1 MMIKPKFRQDLVV
14 TYHQGT
20 SDVALKDPIS
30 DSFYR
35 LSAYEYRFLKALD
48 GKHSLEEI
56 LSNLKEKGAYYS
68 PRNAGLI
75 ISKASQYG
83 LILGLGSSARQMR
96 KAVKQNAE
104 QAKRVKMFSSV
115 YFLFIPIFNPDRFLE
130 RTLWIFDLLVNRF
143 TKTLIALLA
152 PIAVYLVIIG
162 ADRIANEYLYFFN
175 LRNLFYLWIVIF
187 ITKLVHEF
195 SHAYTAKRLG
205 LHVPEMG
212 VAFLIFFPCL
222 YCNTTDAWGLADR
235 KERIAISAAGIIS
248 EASLAI
254 LATFIWYYS
263 RPGIVNSLAFYL
275 MAISF
280 VSTVLFNGN
289 PLLKFDGYF
298 ILIDWLKI
306 PNLAFKSI
314 GHIKY
319 LFLNRVLGA
328 QSVESPARN
337 SKETF
342 IFSLYGVCSF
352 LYRISLYTGIVIG
365 VYFRFDKVLGLVLAV
380 LAIALFV
387 VRPLFRGLKTLH
399 SMRGSIKPRF
409 TGVLSLLAI
418 ILFVGLALFT
428 PWSRSSVFLCYL
440 DAAKKQALAVPMKTS
455 VDEVFIKE
463 GSKVDKGD
471 TLFTLNTQTLK
482 HSLDQAL
489 GEKRIISKEI
499 NFMLVDEKRFADAG
513 KKVVEL
519 LHVDDEIEKIN
530 QELHLATEE
539 IVAEFPGVITTLDYR
554 MSHGFQPG
562 AGVVV
567 GELES
572 HDTYVVHGLIPAEDL
587 HKITKGMDAQVWL
600 PIKTGLDFQTR
611 ILSIRPYSEKELKN
625 SPFSSRFG
633 GELATEQTES
643 EDVDKP
649 LEAYFQCSAHIKIPR
664 GDSYLG
670 MTGRLKVDS
679 KPRSIAQSV
688 FRKVATIFNRESL
701 F

>member
-1 MMIKPKFRQDLVV
+1 MIKPKFRQDLIV
-14 TYHQGT
+14 THPHGS

-48 GKHSLEEI
+48 GKHTLEEI

-68 PRNAGLI
+68 PKNAGLI

-104 QAKRVKMFSSV
+104 QAKRIKMFSSV

-175 LRNLFYLWIVIF
+175 LRNLLYLWIVIF
-187 ITKLVHEF
+187 ITKLTHEF
-195 SHAYTAKRLG
+195 SHAYTAKSLG

-235 KERIAISAAGIIS
+235 KERIAISAAGIVS

-263 RPGIVNSLAFYL
+263 RPGVINSLAFYL

-298 ILIDWLKI
+298 ILIDWLRI
-306 PNLAFKSI
+306 PNLAFKSTS
-314 GHIKY
+314 HIKY
-319 LFLNRVLGA
+319 LFLNRVLGVS
-328 QSVESPARN
+328 SVESPARN

-365 VYFRFDKVLGLVLAV
+365 VYFRFDKVLGIVLAV
-380 LAIALFV
+380 LAIVLFV
-387 VRPLFRGLKTLH
+387 LRPLFRGLKTLN
-399 SMRGSIKPRF
+399 SKRGAIKPRF
-409 TGVLSLLAI
+409 TGVVSLMSI
-418 ILFVGLALFT
+418 ILIVGFALFT

-463 GSKVDKGD
+463 GSEVTKGD
-471 TLFTLNTQTLK
+471 TLFTLNTQKLK
-482 HSLDQAL
+482 HSLEQAL
-489 GEKRIISKEI
+489 GEKRIISKEL
-499 NFMLVDEKRFADAG
+499 NFMLVDEKRFADAE

-530 QELHLATEE
+530 QELRLATKE
-539 IVAEFPGVITTLDYR
+539 IVAEFSGVITLLDYR

-587 HKITKGMDAQVWL
+587 HKIRKDMNAQVWV
-600 PIKTGLDFQTR
+600 PIKTGRDFNTK
-611 ILSIRPYSEKELKN
+611 IFSIRPYNEKDFRN

-633 GELATEQTES
+633 GELATEES
-643 EDVDKP
+643 ESGDVDKP
-649 LEAYFQCSAHIKIPR
+649 LETYYQCSAHIKIDD

-679 KPRSIAQSV
+679 KPRSIAQSA
-688 FRKVATIFNRESL
+688 FRKIATIFNRESL